1 MTVLVVK
8 RKSLVLGT
16 LIVLLVIT
24 GYLNFI
30 YNRNILDNKDAGEV
44 AGNTIEDHDG
54 AGILVKDDEDTTPSD
69 DKDFI
74 ESEDESNINSH
85 ASPVSSSSFF
95 RDFRFE
101 RESTR
106 KEEVEYI
113 REIVDN
119 PKSDPEM
126 KKEAQAQLLDI
137 TKNMEKELGIEALIK
152 AKGFQD
158 ALVILHENSVSVI
171 IDKQDLKPEEVA
183 QILDIVKRE
192 SGEKPEN
199 IKIIPKI

>member
-1 MTVLVVK
+1 MLVVK

-16 LIVLLVIT
+16 LVVLLVIT

-30 YNRNILDNKDAGEV
+30 YNRNILDNKDASEV
-44 AGNTIEDHDG
+44 AGETSQEHDG
-54 AGILVKDDEDTTPSD
+54 TEILVKDDDSV
-69 DKDFI
+69 
-74 ESEDESNINSH
+74 ESNNMDSVESKDEGNTISD

-113 REIVDN
+113 REIVNN

>member
-1 MTVLVVK
+1 MDVLVVK

-16 LIVLLVIT
+16 LVVLLVIT

-30 YNRNILDNKDAGEV
+30 YNRNILDNKDASEV
-44 AGNTIEDHDG
+44 AGETSQEHDG
-54 AGILVKDDEDTTPSD
+54 TEILVKDDDSV
-69 DKDFI
+69 
-74 ESEDESNINSH
+74 ESNNMDSVESKDEGNTISD

-113 REIVDN
+113 REIVNN